1 MGAKLCC
8 MSLSTSDFN
17 ESKAIE
23 GHKQKPPPRSTMLN
37 FTIRPRCMK
46 KEEEEEKKKKKKRDH
61 DQWLPPEKKS
71 TKMCNLATLEEWLLS
86 SPGMKP
92 ADSITGGELHVFK
105 QLSKHRVHPSSSRVH
120 AELITPSPRD
130 RIISLERI
138 DEGDHHGGGE
148 ETLEVGSSV
157 GRSKSGQL
165 GRKVTFRWPEADVIV
180 FYSPEG
186 TSEESDE
193 HSP

>member
-8 MSLSTSDFN
+8 MSLSTSDFSS

-23 GHKQKPPPRSTMLN
+23 GHEQKPPSRSTRLN
-37 FTIRPRCMK
+37 FIIRPSRMK
-46 KEEEEEKKKKKKRDH
+46 KEDEEKKKKRDH
-61 DQWLPPEKKS
+61 DQRLPPEKKAM
-71 TKMCNLATLEEWLLS
+71 KMRNLATLEEWLLS

-120 AELITPSPRD
+120 AELITPSPGD
-130 RIISLERI
+130 RIISLDRI

-165 GRKVTFRWPEADVIV
+165 GRKVTFRRPEADIIV

-186 TSEESDE
+186 TYEESNED
-193 HSP
+193 SP